1 MLLGV
6 VTRLKTDPFY
16 CRLLAR
22 PGDGQCMQHYH
33 FTSLGCRSICREDLA
48 LGLRLS
54 DRRGGRLWVSVENRE
69 TRTHTHGPTYIAS
82 TPHGTCMASYL
93 RHGPPSCVLC
103 HALFILSEDRIKHA
117 ACRSGR
123 GSKSTANGACS
134 VPCSVLTCL
143 ALR

>member
-33 FTSLGCRSICREDLA
+33 FTSLGCRSICREDLK

-93 RHGPPSCVLC
+93 RHGPAASCATDC
-103 HALFILSEDRIKHA
+103 SSCQKIESCMQRADPA
-117 ACRSGR
+117 AGQSQQLTVRAVYR
-123 GSKSTANGACS
+123 AQCS
-134 VPCSVLTCL
+134 PV
-143 ALR
+143 